1 MNSGSAPTDI
11 HLCHLD
17 DQPPKFGGD
26 EGEEAKLPSKATFS
40 TLPPPEKLTRK
51 LRFLPLA
58 MPGQNGVWN
67 QTVPPAI
74 PDPREQRPEGTV
86 DRTKLRPRP
95 SMHETRELMAQG
107 HILGDEICTV
117 LENGSNNEENRWE
130 FERHLRI
137 IVSVPMCRKSQQV
150 CRSME

>member
-1 MNSGSAPTDI
+1 MKVTHRWMISLRSSA
-11 HLCHLD
+11 
-17 DQPPKFGGD
+17 
-26 EGEEAKLPSKATFS
+26 EMRGEEAKLPSKATFS
-40 TLPPPEKLTRK
+40 TLPPPEELEA
-51 LRFLPLA
+51 LA
-58 MPGQNGVWN
+58 VPGQNGVWLHHN

-74 PDPREQRPEGTV
+74 PDPREQRPEGTL

-95 SMHETRELMAQG
+95 SMYETRKLMAQG

-137 IVSVPMCRKSQQV
+137 IVSVPMCRKSQQF